1 MGKNRKLMFILAG
14 AVMGLLFY
22 SSAAWAQGHSPEQ
35 TAKDFAKAYF
45 MLDSSMEAY
54 LSEEARMDENGID
67 LVELYLDAKAF
78 DAQERGYKTSY
89 LQMHPILLKTRVVDM
104 DDESA
109 TIAIDGLA
117 LRSINPLF
125 RIVGFVFGL
134 LEEHELKGTI
144 PLVKQDGEWKIGPG
158 ALDMPI

>member
-1 MGKNRKLMFILAG
+1 MFILAG

-45 MLDSSMEAY
+45 MMDSSMEAY

-89 LQMHPILLKTRVVDM
+89 LQMHPILLKTRVVAM